1 MTIVS
6 AIKSNGSMT
15 VEQIRDIVKRDVGTL
30 KRELAQLEISG
41 AVKFDGLRYSYN
53 PRWKLRYS

>member
-41 AVKFDGLRYSYN
+41 AVKFDGLRY
-53 PRWKLRYS
+53 

>member
-1 MTIVS
+1 
-6 AIKSNGSMT
+6 MT
-15 VEQIRDIVKRDVGTL
+15 VEQIMDIVKRDVGTL

-41 AVKFDGLRYSYN
+41 AVKFDGFRYSYN